1 MAERTYTLFESA
13 TRSARLLKQGPIM
26 CIIIDGGGAMIC
38 FTDEFLAAQKWA
50 SRKPAT
56 GNAISDRG
64 RFLDQ
69 LSVMITRPGSFMGTR
84 GSDKIVEK
92 LARAMMAAGYDLG
105 EWSLPPEL
113 KSLGHP
119 GPVDPKPKKAAD
131 EQPDGEA
138 EAGEQAPAAES
149 PPPDVPVK
157 GR

>member
-1 MAERTYTLFESA
+1 MADRTYNLFESA

-38 FTDEFLAAQKWA
+38 FTDEFLAAQKWG

-69 LSVMITRPGSFMGTR
+69 LSVLITRPGSFMGTR

-92 LARAMMAAGYDLG
+92 LAKAMMAAGYDLA
-105 EWSLPPEL
+105 EWSLPPEI
-113 KSLGHP
+113 KSMGHP

-131 EQPDGEA
+131 EQPEEA
-138 EAGEQAPAAES
+138 ADADEQAPDAQL
-149 PPPDVPVK
+149 PPPDAPK
-157 GR
+157 P